1 MSAGGFKDHFS
12 GIADAY
18 AAARPEY
25 PDALF
30 DAIARHVPAPAR
42 VWEPGC
48 GSGQATRGLVARF
61 AHVHATDPSAQQLAQ
76 HWACADGRK
85 PAEATSSSGSDAST
99 AQATM
104 SSCDQR
110 VSLAVEPGERTSLA
124 DGSVQLVA
132 VAQALHWFDRPQFF
146 AECQRVLAP
155 GGVLAA
161 WGYPDFLAPEGM
173 LEAVSA
179 FRARIEP
186 YWPPERAQIDAHYAG
201 YEWPFPAL
209 PAPLLW
215 LEVEWSL
222 RHFLRYLASMSASA
236 RCLAATGIDPVAHH
250 APALAESWGDAADLR
265 TIRWPLFLHLRQKP

>member
-30 DAIARHVPAPAR
+30 EALAAHVPATAR

-48 GSGQATRGLVARF
+48 GSGQATHGLVARF

-76 HWACADGRK
+76 HWAH
-85 PAEATSSSGSDAST
+85 AEGAKRATAVAGDVALASPMGLPSSDS
-99 AQATM
+99 
-104 SSCDQR
+104 R
-110 VSLAVEPGERTSLA
+110 VSLAVEPGERTTLA

-132 VAQALHWFDRPQFF
+132 VAQALHWFDRPAFF

-173 LEAVSA
+173 LDAVAA

-186 YWPPERAQIDAHYAG
+186 YWPPERAQIDARYGG
-201 YEWPFPAL
+201 YDWPFPAL
-209 PAPLLW
+209 TTPTLW
-215 LEVEWSL
+215 LEAEWPL
-222 RHFLRYLASMSASA
+222 PHFLRYLSSMSASA
-236 RCLAATGIDPVAHH
+236 RCLAATGIDPVGHH
-250 APALAESWGDAADLR
+250 APALAEAWGDAQDLR
-265 TIRWPLFLHLRQKP
+265 TITWPLFLHLRQKP